1 VHTAVPFF
9 SRQYRVQRAD
19 STLLQPTFIDFSCQ
33 PSSLNDVPAAT
44 LAGSSKRQHAKVSM

>member
-1 VHTAVPFF
+1 VHAAVPFF